1 MLIKR
6 FEDLIAWQEA
16 RKLRQTIYRLSS
28 APAFARDLEIQ
39 TQIRSAAVSAMTNIA
54 EGFANESKLE
64 FARFLAMAG
73 RSASEV
79 QSLLYAALD
88 EHYITE
94 HEFTANYEQAR
105 KVRALIGGLRASVK
119 KQIAAMKQTKQ
130 SLKTPNKVSPNNL
143 ST

>member
-1 MLIKR
+1 MLVKR

-16 RKLRQTIYRLSS
+16 RKLRQMIYRLSS
-28 APAFARDLEIQ
+28 SQAFTRDLEMQ
-39 TQIRSAAVSAMTNIA
+39 SQIRAAAVSSMTNVA
-54 EGFANESKLE
+54 EGFANESKPE

-94 HEFTANYEQAR
+94 SEFKTNYEQAR
-105 KVRALIGGLRASVK
+105 KVRALIGGLRASLR
-119 KQIAAMKQTKQ
+119 KQIAAAKQKQ
-130 SLKTPNKVSPNNL
+130 VTAKSPKSSPNNL